1 MAILGIVIT
10 SALVTRAGLP
20 MYDDALF
27 FRRYAINYLHHGAW
41 AWNVEDGPIH
51 GNTSQLWQAIVLGI
65 AWLAEEWTI
74 LVGRLFLGGC
84 LLASGWMF
92 CRAFPNAQRVVVLGL
107 VSPIALA
114 TMVSGMET
122 ATTIVLGTALLTV
135 PRGAG
140 LFTVLLYLARPDTL
154 LLSGFTLLLRKQW
167 THMLFAG
174 IGLLTCLTVFYL
186 GYGSALPLS
195 FAMKTGQ
202 SGLYDDHFLAL
213 SEIAGQRHLLLFL
226 IVTAPFIW
234 LGRAAKAL
242 VPALVFIG
250 FHAFGSIDVMGMHG
264 RFYAPCLPWIVA
276 AAAERWSDR
285 NASPLSWWFPWA
297 ALVFVAV
304 RYGWIPGESGWAI
317 GQISTWSYAAYVC
330 ATGLVFWRGWGLL
343 LVVIGLVISQP
354 KVTTTDLSDDGAV
367 AGLRDM
373 VSSWRGLKKAHTC
386 LGSDLHVYHSE
397 IGVPGHYFS
406 RITDLGGLMNT
417 ETHAGTRFE
426 EMCLRDQPDLL
437 FLPHRNYRNLNK
449 EILQGN
455 CIKQYKRVVKR
466 SSSPLYVRKDLL
478 PQYRCKI

>member
-1 MAILGIVIT
+1 
-10 SALVTRAGLP
+10 
-20 MYDDALF
+20 
-27 FRRYAINYLHHGAW
+27 
-41 AWNVEDGPIH
+41 
-51 GNTSQLWQAIVLGI
+51 
-65 AWLAEEWTI
+65 
-74 LVGRLFLGGC
+74 
-84 LLASGWMF
+84 
-92 CRAFPNAQRVVVLGL
+92 
-107 VSPIALA
+107 IALA

-330 ATGLVFWRGWGLL
+330 ATG
-343 LVVIGLVISQP
+343 
-354 KVTTTDLSDDGAV
+354 
-367 AGLRDM
+367 
-373 VSSWRGLKKAHTC
+373 
-386 LGSDLHVYHSE
+386 
-397 IGVPGHYFS
+397 
-406 RITDLGGLMNT
+406 
-417 ETHAGTRFE
+417 
-426 EMCLRDQPDLL
+426 
-437 FLPHRNYRNLNK
+437 
-449 EILQGN
+449 
-455 CIKQYKRVVKR
+455 
-466 SSSPLYVRKDLL
+466 
-478 PQYRCKI
+478 